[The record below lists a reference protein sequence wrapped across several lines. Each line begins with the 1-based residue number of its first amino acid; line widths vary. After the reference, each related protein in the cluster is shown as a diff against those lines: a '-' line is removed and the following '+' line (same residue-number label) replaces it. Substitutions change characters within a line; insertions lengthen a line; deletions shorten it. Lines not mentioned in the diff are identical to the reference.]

1 MKLLFII
8 ATAIK
13 QAIPVTITSTM
24 GGGGV
29 ELSPIIIKNLPII
42 IIASI
47 VIA

>member
-24 GGGGV
+24 GGGV

>member
-1 MKLLFII
+1 MKLIFII

-24 GGGGV
+24 GGV